1 MLMFVKTNSIHFFT
15 LIVNGSAELRMVE
28 VALVL
33 GEEEEH
39 EFQYLP
45 GESDNTVWPG
55 NHIYIVKL
63 RRSSKNNLRIILYHC
78 KSCMGAIVK
87 SVGL

>member
-1 MLMFVKTNSIHFFT
+1 M
-15 LIVNGSAELRMVE
+15 NGSAELRRVE

-33 GEEEEH
+33 GEEEGH

-55 NHIYIVKL
+55 SLHIVETEF
-63 RRSSKNNLRIILYHC
+63 
-78 KSCMGAIVK
+78 
-87 SVGL
+87 

>member
-1 MLMFVKTNSIHFFT
+1 MFVKTNSIHFFT
-15 LIVNGSAELRMVE
+15 LIVNGSAELRRVE